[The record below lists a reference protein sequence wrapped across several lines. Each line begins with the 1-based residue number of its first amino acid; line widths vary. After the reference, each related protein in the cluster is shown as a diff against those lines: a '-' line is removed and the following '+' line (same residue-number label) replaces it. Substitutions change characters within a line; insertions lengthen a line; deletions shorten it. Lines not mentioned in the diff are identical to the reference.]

1 MKVNGASRLGGLLL
15 FALALAS
22 NDASAATPRTE
33 YGSFESVC
41 AVVQLELSSELDKV
55 FVGEELEYDLG
66 RTITGYFESQGK
78 PWPVE
83 LGSTCFPRNVSTT
96 SKQLSLIFHV
106 TLTDQLPPV
115 AATGAVI
122 VHTVFALD
130 LHLPHDYPT
139 SLFTCIGGDDP
150 RTCVSTNLAAYFT
163 RTIAPLIEA
172 SRGQQSEA
180 R

>member
-1 MKVNGASRLGGLLL
+1 MKIDGGYKLYGLLL
-15 FALALAS
+15 LVLALGS
-22 NDASAATPRTE
+22 NVAAAATSRAE
-33 YGSFESVC
+33 YTSFESIC

-55 FVGEELEYDLG
+55 FVAEELEHDLG
-66 RTITGYFESQGK
+66 RTITGYFESQGAA
-78 PWPVE
+78 WPVE
-83 LGSTCFPRNVSTT
+83 LGSACFLRNVSRT
-96 SKQLSLIFHV
+96 SKQLSLVFHV
-106 TLTDQLPPV
+106 TLSDQLPPV

-150 RTCVSTNLAAYFT
+150 RTCVSSNLAAYFT
-163 RTIAPLIEA
+163 RTIVPLMEA
-172 SRGQQSEA
+172 GRGQRNEG